1 MIFLAA
7 FGVLVAVSA
16 VIALTALLALS
27 TQVGYSTEVQQAY
40 MNYSYMQEVSA
51 LGLSASQCIGMNES
65 SLASFYEE
73 LAASARLDGINTSL
87 EGSIITIYKDSYP
100 NIYEVVDCG

>member
-27 TQVGYSTEVQQAY
+27 TQAGYSAEAQQIY
-40 MNYSYMQEVSA
+40 LNYSYMQEVSA

-100 NIYEVVDCG
+100 NIYEVIDCG

>member
-27 TQVGYSTEVQQAY
+27 TQAGYSTEAQHAY
-40 MNYSYMQEVSA
+40 MSYSYMQEVSA
-51 LGLSASQCIGMNES
+51 LRLSASQCIGMNES

-87 EGSIITIYKDSYP
+87 EGSIITIYKDLYP

>member
-1 MIFLAA
+1 MICLAA

-27 TQVGYSTEVQQAY
+27 TQAGYSTEAQHAY
-40 MNYSYMQEVSA
+40 MSYSYMQEVSA

>member
-27 TQVGYSTEVQQAY
+27 RQAGYGTEAQQIY
-40 MNYSYMQEVSA
+40 MNYSYMQEVST

-87 EGSIITIYKDSYP
+87 EGGIITIYKDSYP
-100 NIYEVVDCG
+100 NIYEVIDCG

>member
-27 TQVGYSTEVQQAY
+27 RQAGYGTEVQQIY
-40 MNYSYMQEVSA
+40 MNYSYMQEVST
-51 LGLSASQCIGMNES
+51 LGLSASLCAGMNES
-65 SLASFYEE
+65 GLASFYEE
-73 LAASARLDGINTSL
+73 LAASASVYAHYA
-87 EGSIITIYKDSYP
+87 ITIKLNGLAKP
-100 NIYEVVDCG
+100 IF

>member
-27 TQVGYSTEVQQAY
+27 TQAGYSTEAQQIY
-40 MNYSYMQEVSA
+40 LNYSYMQEVST